1 MTYKRFVIKKELNIQ
16 LILEPN
22 MEIRNYNDRRL
33 WFRIKSIDKKI
44 DSLGKIGS
52 ENFDWL
58 KWEGLTDE
66 SARLYSQLSTFNK
79 IKISFTINPQ
89 TLLQL
94 LFFQKYQ
101 I

>member
-1 MTYKRFVIKKELNIQ
+1 MIYKRFVIKKELNIQ
-16 LILEPN
+16 LILESD
-22 MEIRNYNDRRL
+22 MEIKNDNDRRL

-66 SARLYSQLSTFNK
+66 SARLYSQLSIFNK
-79 IKISFTINPQ
+79 ITKNIQS
-89 TLLQL
+89 
-94 LFFQKYQ
+94 K
-101 I
+101 

>member
-1 MTYKRFVIKKELNIQ
+1 MMKELNTQ
-16 LILEPN
+16 LILGSD
-22 MEIRNYNDRRL
+22 MEIKNDNDRRL

-66 SARLYSQLSTFNK
+66 SARLYSQLSIFSK
-79 IKISFTINPQ
+79 ITKN
-89 TLLQL
+89 LQS
-94 LFFQKYQ
+94 
-101 I
+101 

>member
-1 MTYKRFVIKKELNIQ
+1 MIYKKSVMMKELNTQ
-16 LILEPN
+16 LILGSD
-22 MEIRNYNDRRL
+22 MEIKNDNDRRL

-66 SARLYSQLSTFNK
+66 SARLYSQLSIF
-79 IKISFTINPQ
+79 IKITKS
-89 TLLQL
+89 LQS
-94 LFFQKYQ
+94 KWNE
-101 I
+101 